1 MYSSQ
6 AVSAT
11 NVVGA
16 EWLKILEV
24 FTGKECRRRVNKKII
39 ETQPL
44 CPLISAPGA
53 VPLYCNFTASSKQKR
68 RGKDRIGLCK
78 MKIGSKLFAH

>member
-24 FTGKECRRRVNKKII
+24 FTGKECQRRVNKKLSKHSPCAVDIG
-39 ETQPL
+39 T
-44 CPLISAPGA
+44 GA
-53 VPLYCNFTASSKQKR
+53 VHYTATSQPQVNKK
-68 RGKDRIGLCK
+68 GGVRIE
-78 MKIGSKLFAH
+78 SASAR

>member
-39 ETQPL
+39 ETLPL
-44 CPLISAPGA
+44 C
-53 VPLYCNFTASSKQKR
+53 R
-68 RGKDRIGLCK
+68 
-78 MKIGSKLFAH
+78 

>member
-24 FTGKECRRRVNKKII
+24 FTGKECRRRVNKKLSKHSPCAVDIG
-39 ETQPL
+39 T
-44 CPLISAPGA
+44 GA

>member
-1 MYSSQ
+1 MLQVANTVVNATGMYSSQ

-44 CPLISAPGA
+44 C
-53 VPLYCNFTASSKQKR
+53 R
-68 RGKDRIGLCK
+68 
-78 MKIGSKLFAH
+78 